1 MPDRAGDAL
10 LPLFVAPVFGVFSA
24 HYLRRLFTVLRVLRH
39 GERAAGYCVDIRWR
53 RSRDSDTD
61 TKYYIFAFRDRDGH
75 EVRFEDHTRA
85 FRGFTV
91 GSPVRVSYD
100 PGAPERSAT
109 IADRENWGAV
119 AVPALLGT
127 AFALVALVLTTVAG
141 LVAGIL

>member
-1 MPDRAGDAL
+1 MPARTEGL
-10 LPLFVAPVFGVFSA
+10 LPLCVAALFGVFSV

-39 GERAAGYCVDIRWR
+39 GERATGHCVDIRWR
-53 RSRDSDTD
+53 RSTDSDGD
-61 TKYYIFAFRDRDGH
+61 TKCYVFAFQDRDGH
-75 EVRFEDHTRA
+75 EVRFEDHARA

-100 PGAPERSAT
+100 PGAPLKTAT

-127 AFALVALVLTTVAG
+127 AFGLVTLVLVVVAG